1 MYLVAIAWLY
11 VALMMAVAEAMH
23 PGGTVLGAIVTLL
36 LYGVGPVALVLY
48 LLGTPMRARAR
59 QKAEAEGAGPGA
71 APVNATVAAPV
82 AAVAATAAS
91 AAVAQPDVAG
101 HAPGAAVAT
110 VREEP

>member
-36 LYGVGPVALVLY
+36 LYGIGPVALVLY

-59 QKAEAEGAGPGA
+59 QKAEAEGSRPMASPA
-71 APVNATVAAPV
+71 NASVATPV
-82 AAVAATAAS
+82 AASV
-91 AAVAQPDVAG
+91 AVAQPDVAG
-101 HAPGAAVAT
+101 HAPGATVAT